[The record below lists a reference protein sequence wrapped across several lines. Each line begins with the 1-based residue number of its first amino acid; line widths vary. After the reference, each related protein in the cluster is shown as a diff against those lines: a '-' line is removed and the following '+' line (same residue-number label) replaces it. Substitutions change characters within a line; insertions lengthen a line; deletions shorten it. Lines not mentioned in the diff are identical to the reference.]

1 MSKNKTRYSIHHLI
15 PTSRWGENTDQNKQ
29 LLKDTVHVNLHRYFN
44 NATPAEELFNVLA
57 VNYKVWDNSFAND
70 LIKVLDSHFD
80 NYYKEWTYTDIQWE
94 WWQLMELERK
104 FWRSNK

>member
-1 MSKNKTRYSIHHLI
+1 M
-15 PTSRWGENTDQNKQ
+15 
-29 LLKDTVHVNLHRYFN
+29 LKDTTHVNLHRYFN
-44 NATPAEELFNVLA
+44 NSTPAEELFNILA
-57 VNYKVWDNSFAND
+57 VNYKVWDDSFAND